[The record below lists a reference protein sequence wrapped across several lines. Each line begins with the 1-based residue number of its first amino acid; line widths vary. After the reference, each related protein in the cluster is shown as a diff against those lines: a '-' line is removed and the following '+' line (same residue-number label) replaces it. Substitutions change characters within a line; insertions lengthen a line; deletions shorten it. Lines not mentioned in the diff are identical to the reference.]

1 MELEKSKFDD
11 KNTRPTLN
19 KLEEDY
25 TKHLKGDLADSL
37 CKLDDAEF
45 RTDEL
50 EFVFQLLEAE
60 LRATDSIT
68 MNAVLNRIKENCP
81 DRWNLMV
88 IHANKV
94 EKGEANSAV
103 SHQLTALIE
112 LTEES

>member
-19 KLEEDY
+19 KLEVNY
-25 TKHLKGDLADSL
+25 TKHLEGDLADGL
-37 CKLDDAEF
+37 CKLSTAMFYADD
-45 RTDEL
+45 L

-68 MNAVLNRIKENCP
+68 LKSVLDRLKSQCNERWKEIVVHASKIENRE
-81 DRWNLMV
+81 
-88 IHANKV
+88 V
-94 EKGEANSAV
+94 ESVV

>member
-1 MELEKSKFDD
+1 MELKKSKFDD

-19 KLEEDY
+19 KLEQNY
-25 TKHLKGDLADSL
+25 TKHLEGDLASSL
-37 CKLDDAEF
+37 CKLSEDKFYA
-45 RTDEL
+45 DEL

-68 MNAVLNRIKENCP
+68 MKSVLDRLKDLCP
-81 DRWNLMV
+81 DRWNHLV
-88 IHANKV
+88 SHAHKI
-94 EKGEANSAV
+94 EKGDVKSAV